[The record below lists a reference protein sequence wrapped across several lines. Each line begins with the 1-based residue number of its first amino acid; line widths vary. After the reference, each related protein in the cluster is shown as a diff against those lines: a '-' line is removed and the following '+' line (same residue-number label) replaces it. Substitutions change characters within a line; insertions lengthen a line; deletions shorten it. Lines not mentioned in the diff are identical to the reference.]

1 MADRGDTDGPVV
13 VSQLIDDAIR
23 PHAQGAEPLQPAA
36 QLVSDVRVAFEQSE
50 GVLDSVD
57 KGPVEVE

>member
-13 VSQLIDDAIR
+13 VSQLVDDAIR
-23 PHAQGAEPLQPAA
+23 ADAQGAEPLQPAT
-36 QLVSDVRVAFEQSE
+36 QFVSDVMVAFEQSE
-50 GVLDSVD
+50 RVLDRVD